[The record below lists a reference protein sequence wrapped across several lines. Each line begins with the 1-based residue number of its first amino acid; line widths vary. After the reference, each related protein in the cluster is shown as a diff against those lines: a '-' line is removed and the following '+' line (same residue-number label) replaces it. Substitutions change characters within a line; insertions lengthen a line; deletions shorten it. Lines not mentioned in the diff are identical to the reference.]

1 MSGHAWR
8 IATVVLCSATVGCG
22 LFRPN
27 TQASPLARWWGP
39 PETGPGTLGVSLE
52 HRFQNMLLSCRVD
65 RLDDSARSAIPAILQ
80 QSFDSVLKHQVVR
93 IDGQSS
99 WNLFRFVS
107 HSPQLTLT
115 GSTDFN
121 DYLSDAS
128 IPQFVLPRP
137 DPGSSSI
144 YYKQSC
150 SSVVHAAISSSLK
163 VPSATVKAALGNN
176 FENHT
181 QLAIV
186 QGRFFS
192 PLSILLSPS
201 VPRAS
206 RLRTLLGIW
215 LWYSSRRD
223 AAGPGSNYYLAGF
236 NGVALYNLRQSAAK
250 LEGSLQA
257 RAGIAIPLLSADA
270 DFSGELTAEASANV
284 ESFETYLFPAPA
296 SDPLKRSEPGQI
308 AYQVE
313 QLPTPAEIAADWADV
328 NPRLVEDREDTVH
341 VGFPHRFLRT
351 YQVREIPTALCG
363 PEHWRSRQSG
373 GTRPQFVMTAIGDT
387 ACKVDLAVTWEPDYA
402 SAYTYDPIYDPLAV
416 LEFAEKITDTVSGR
430 PLLLNF
436 PFPRVVLEG
445 PTEIA
450 GRLDPLKRPDGDSP
464 PVSWTL
470 TVRASALQSREI
482 AWQGIGVEIAEKAFI
497 SCDGPYVPAESASGS
512 AASSVN
518 ATVNDMVVEKD
529 TTVLRAE
536 VQAPYRAS
544 FADCRLYLTLRV
556 PLVKPFEGAS
566 TMRRF
571 IYVGGIPSLPLPA
584 KAPR

>member
-1 MSGHAWR
+1 MSGRSWR
-8 IATVVLCSATVGCG
+8 IAAVILGLATGGCG

-39 PETGPGTLGVSLE
+39 PETGRGTLGASLE

-107 HSPQLTLT
+107 ASSTLNLT
-115 GSTDFN
+115 GSSDFN

-206 RLRTLLGIW
+206 RMRTLLGIW
-215 LWYSSRRD
+215 LWYTSRRD
-223 AAGPGSNYYLAGF
+223 SAGFDRKYYLAGF

-250 LEGSLQA
+250 LEGSIQA

-270 DFSGELTAEASANV
+270 DFSGELTAEAAANV
-284 ESFETYLFPAPA
+284 ESFETYLFPAPSA
-296 SDPLKRSEPGQI
+296 DSLKRTEPGQI
-308 AYQVE
+308 PYQVE
-313 QLPTPAEIAADWADV
+313 QLPTPAEIAADWSEVA
-328 NPRLVEDREDTVH
+328 PRLVEDREDTVH
-341 VGFPHRFLRT
+341 VGFPHRFART
-351 YQVREIPTALCG
+351 YQVREIPPALCG
-363 PEHWRSRQSG
+363 PEHWRLRQSAAS
-373 GTRPQFVMTAIGDT
+373 RPQVVMAALGDT
-387 ACKVDLAVTWEPDYA
+387 ACKIDLAVTWDPDYA
-402 SAYTYDPIYDPLAV
+402 GAYTYDPVYGPLAV
-416 LEFAEKITDTVSGR
+416 LEFAERIADTAPERSL
-430 PLLLNF
+430 PLNF
-436 PFPRVVLEG
+436 PFPRVSLQG
-445 PTEIA
+445 PTQVIA
-450 GRLDPLKRPDGDSP
+450 RLDRPARLDRDSMI
-464 PVSWTL
+464 VSWGLTIRTSALESHDIGWQGVGPESVERAYLSCQKSYLPTDSTPDLYDTQATARVTEMVVDKDTL
-470 TVRASALQSREI
+470 TIRAGLE
-482 AWQGIGVEIAEKAFI
+482 
-497 SCDGPYVPAESASGS
+497 
-512 AASSVN
+512 
-518 ATVNDMVVEKD
+518 
-529 TTVLRAE
+529 
-536 VQAPYRAS
+536 APYRSS
-544 FADCRLYLTLRV
+544 FSDCGLYMTLRL
-556 PLVKPFEGAS
+556 PLAKPFEGAS

-571 IYVGGIPSLPLPA
+571 VYVGGIPSPPPLG
-584 KAPR
+584 RMSR